1 MFFKK
6 KKQQIVS
13 FDPEVYKPVLKCSIC
28 TGEKTA
34 GFMEIKTGKFVDI
47 CVIKSDKDLEKF
59 KSDYKVDN
67 VEKIY

>member
-6 KKQQIVS
+6 KKKMTVL
-13 FDPEVYKPVLKCSIC
+13 FDSKEYKPVLKCSVC

-34 GFMEIKTGKFVDI
+34 GFMEIKTGKFIDI
-47 CVIKSDKDLEKF
+47 CLIKNDKDLQKF